1 MQIEMMYL
9 NISRMTTSE
18 VHGVV
23 SISHPL
29 EKLAIDIIDEK
40 KIELFQNKIE

>member
-1 MQIEMMYL
+1 MQIEMMYHL

-23 SISHPL
+23 SISTR
-29 EKLAIDIIDEK
+29 KVSD
-40 KIELFQNKIE
+40 